1 MYPYWSPSVNLGRK
15 HVGRKHVVLARVKR
29 GELSLQ
35 ELAELIGVS

>member
-1 MYPYWSPSVNLGRK
+1 MYPYFYPSVNAGRK
-15 HVGRKHVVLARVKR
+15 YVVLVRVKR